1 MEINRFDI
9 ASIKRI
15 ASCVAV
21 NRKKLAKAE
30 ERLAKAKA
38 EVEDLTAQI
47 ENFETPIRTKWGYS
61 SEELI
66 RANFNLDVL
75 NNTSDSTSSESEN
88 REIEV
93 SEVSEETVQPAP
105 EENEYSENVATNE
118 E

>member
-30 ERLAKAKA
+30 ERLAKAEA
-38 EVEDLTAQI
+38 EVEDLTSQI

-66 RANFNLDVL
+66 RANFDLEVL
-75 NNTSDSTSSESEN
+75 NGVKESKVEESSTES
-88 REIEV
+88 IET
-93 SEVSEETVQPAP
+93 EETV
-105 EENEYSENVATNE
+105 EEKVPTVE
-118 E
+118 

>member
-38 EVEDLTAQI
+38 EVEDLTSQI

-66 RANFNLDVL
+66 KANFDLDVL
-75 NNTSDSTSSESEN
+75 NGVKESEV
-88 REIEV
+88 EESSVESIET
-93 SEVSEETVQPAP
+93 EETV
-105 EENEYSENVATNE
+105 EENVPTVE
-118 E
+118 

>member
-30 ERLAKAKA
+30 ERLAKAEA
-38 EVEDLTAQI
+38 EVEDLTSQI
-47 ENFETPIRTKWGYS
+47 ENFEAPIRTKWGYS

-66 RANFNLDVL
+66 RANFDLDIL
-75 NNTSDSTSSESEN
+75 NGVKESEV
-88 REIEV
+88 EE
-93 SEVSEETVQPAP
+93 SSTEGEETEETV
-105 EENEYSENVATNE
+105 EENVPTVE
-118 E
+118 

>member
-38 EVEDLTAQI
+38 EVEDLTSQI

-66 RANFNLDVL
+66 RANFDLEVL
-75 NNTSDSTSSESEN
+75 NGVKESEV
-88 REIEV
+88 EE
-93 SEVSEETVQPAP
+93 SSTEDEETEETV
-105 EENEYSENVATNE
+105 EDNVPTVE
-118 E
+118 